1 MVKRLIVPVS
11 LLLLSVFVM
20 AEPVSLSE
28 KHYRQAAWAF
38 YQQQP
43 ANALEALQL
52 APQQDGRTRLLEAG
66 LYLQLA
72 MPQHAATA
80 LEQVLAQPADDNAVP
95 QSLKNIALLQFARYQ
110 LELGNKTAARQYLEQ
125 VNITAD
131 GAWRGQQQLLS
142 QLIHW
147 PDISVPPQPD
157 FVSLA
162 DQPEMPYV
170 ISNQALVLA
179 KQQPEQAL
187 NWLAG
192 LQQQFVTPAEQGF
205 WQQLFS
211 GRWSLFSRPDGFV
224 YPDDE
229 KQALDDYLQLAQ
241 AQLHIQLQDYA
252 AADAILANFG
262 RDSVLSSNAL
272 ELYSYILT
280 EQRHIPAL
288 LAVLQQQIRQQPFSN
303 TAWQAATRIGEQ
315 LERALQPDDAL
326 AAYNWADNYYQQQYQ
341 LINQQANP
349 LQVQQ
354 VVQGASQWQQLQ
366 LTNDNNLYRL
376 QQDII
381 ALQQQLTAA
390 PERQQRL
397 TSLQQTAEFKLNQQ
411 QQLLSSQLPQLSAR
425 RQQLQGEFAAVQQQI
440 SALTDNSLPLA
451 LTQGKLY
458 QQVSRLQRAGQHL
471 QQLPPAQADTYSQRL
486 TRLRGLLQWQYYEDS
501 AAQQYQLS
509 RLQQQI
515 STALTELDNRLQALR
530 RQGTQTDRLRRQ
542 QQRLTELSAQQQQ
555 LNLALLSQQ
564 QQLLAQLNQR
574 LQQHRQQDIARLQQ
588 LQRHNKESL
597 ARVMELVLLK
607 RAANSGGQP

>member
-1 MVKRLIVPVS
+1 MVKRLILPIS

-20 AEPVSLSE
+20 AEPVSPSE

-43 ANALEALQL
+43 ATALEALQL
-52 APQQDGRTRLLEAG
+52 APQQNGRTRLLEAG

-95 QSLKNIALLQFARYQ
+95 KALKNIALLQFARYQ

-179 KQQPEQAL
+179 KQQPQQAL
-187 NWLAG
+187 NWLAR

-229 KQALDDYLQLAQ
+229 KQALDDYLQLTQ

-288 LAVLQQQIRQQPFSN
+288 LAVLQQQIRQQPFSS

-425 RQQLQGEFAAVQQQI
+425 RQQLQGEFAAIQQQI
-440 SALTDNSLPLA
+440 SALTDNSLPQA
-451 LTQGKLY
+451 LTQGKLH
-458 QQVSRLQRAGQHL
+458 QQVSRLQRAEQHL
-471 QQLPPAQADTYSQRL
+471 QQLPPAQADTYSRRL
-486 TRLRGLLQWQYYEDS
+486 TRLRGLLQWQYYEDN
-501 AAQQYQLS
+501 AAQQYRLN

-515 STALTELDNRLQALR
+515 STALTELDSRLQALR
-530 RQGTQTDRLRRQ
+530 QQGTQTDRLRRQ